1 LFCLLHFIR
10 RSSSRKSAASED
22 SDVGDAFDG
31 ASSRKGK
38 RNIREPRKG
47 RGIFD
52 DDDDE
57 NDNGAETK
65 DGGRQYGKR
74 RGRDE
79 ATDLAKQQEL
89 QNRLIGKG
97 GPSSAVLNGG
107 GGRFRWSKAK
117 ILTAKE
123 RERLLKK

>member
-1 LFCLLHFIR
+1 M
-10 RSSSRKSAASED
+10 
-22 SDVGDAFDG
+22 
-31 ASSRKGK
+31 SSRKGK

-52 DDDDE
+52 DDDD
-57 NDNGAETK
+57 DGNGEETK
-65 DGGRQYGKR
+65 DGGSGRQFGKR
-74 RGRDE
+74 RGRDG
-79 ATDLAKQQEL
+79 ADDQAKRLEL

-97 GPSSAVLNGG
+97 VVSSAVTMGG